1 MDKKGRKILHKTLA
15 GFLVSVMLGT
25 TAVPLQRRKKR
36 LERGPW
42 FMKANRRMSWMGK

>member
-25 TAVPLQRRKKR
+25 STVPAAAAVVTVRPSAVVI
-36 LERGPW
+36 E
-42 FMKANRRMSWMGK
+42 